1 MDRRKPRV
9 DRDDQTVTAPEEVL
23 SLEFYTDDQIAQWD
37 ADDSLED
44 HERERIIDAMTRR
57 P

>member
-9 DRDDQTVTAPEEVL
+9 DRDDQTVAVPEEVL
-23 SLEFYTDDQIAQWD
+23 GLEIYTDDQIADWD

-44 HERERIIDAMTRR
+44 DERERITDAMTRR

>member
-9 DRDDQTVTAPEEVL
+9 DRDDQTVAVPEEVL
-23 SLEFYTDDQIAQWD
+23 DLEIYIDDQIAQWD

-44 HERERIIDAMTRR
+44 DERERITDAMTRR

>member
-9 DRDDQTVTAPEEVL
+9 DRDDQTVTAPEEIL

-37 ADDSLED
+37 ADDSLEQD
-44 HERERIIDAMTRR
+44 ERERIADAMTRR

>member
-9 DRDDQTVTAPEEVL
+9 DRDDQTVAAPEEVL
-23 SLEFYTDDQIAQWD
+23 GLEIYTDDQIAQWD
-37 ADDSLED
+37 ADDSWRTTSENALP
-44 HERERIIDAMTRR
+44 M

>member
-1 MDRRKPRV
+1 MDRRKLRV
-9 DRDDQTVTAPEEVL
+9 DRDDQTVAVPEEVL
-23 SLEFYTDDQIAQWD
+23 GLEIYTDDQVAQWD

-44 HERERIIDAMTRR
+44 DERERITDAMTRR